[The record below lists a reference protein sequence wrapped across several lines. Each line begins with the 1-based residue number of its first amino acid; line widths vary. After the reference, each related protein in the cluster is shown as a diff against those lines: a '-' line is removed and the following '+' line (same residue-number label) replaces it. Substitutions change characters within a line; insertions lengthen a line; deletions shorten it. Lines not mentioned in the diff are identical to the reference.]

1 MNKLLEGLITFREE
15 TFQEKRELFTRLS
28 QGQKPGVLFITCSD
42 SRIDPTLLTNSEP
55 GDLFIIRNAGNLVPP
70 YGSQFGGITATIEY
84 GVAVLNVSD
93 IVICGHSDC
102 GAMKALVHPK
112 ELDNLPAVKHWLI
125 HAESTRR
132 VVEENF
138 AHLNSDD
145 QFSTM
150 IKENVLIQLDH
161 LRTHPSV
168 VSRLRRGTL
177 NLHGWVYCLHSGEV
191 WVYDREQGEFIAPS
205 IPAIPPSPSKT

>member
-1 MNKLLEGLITFREE
+1 MNKLLEGLVRFREE

-42 SRIDPTLLTNSEP
+42 SRIDPTLLTNAEP
-55 GDLFIIRNAGNLVPP
+55 GELFIIRNAGNLVPP
-70 YGSQFGGITATIEY
+70 YGAQFGGITATIEY
-84 GVAVLNVSD
+84 GVAVLNISD

-102 GAMKALVHPK
+102 GAMKALVEPK
-112 ELDNLPAVKHWLI
+112 ELDNLPAIKHWLI
-125 HAESTRR
+125 HAESTRK
-132 VVEENF
+132 VVEENY
-138 AHLNSDD
+138 ADLSPDD
-145 QFSTM
+145 QFSST

-161 LRTHPSV
+161 LRTHPTV

-191 WVYDREQGEFIAPS
+191 WVHDQERGRFIAPNVLGT
-205 IPAIPPSPSKT
+205 PPSTLKT

>member
-1 MNKLLEGLITFREE
+1 MHRLLEGLVRFREE
-15 TFQEKRELFTRLS
+15 TFQGKRELFIRLS
-28 QGQKPGVLFITCSD
+28 QGQSPGVLFITCSD
-42 SRIDPTLLTNSEP
+42 SRIDPTLLTSSEP

-102 GAMKALVHPK
+102 GAMRALVEPQ

-125 HAESTRR
+125 HAESTRT
-132 VVEENF
+132 VVKENF
-138 AHLNSDD
+138 AHLSADEK
-145 QFSTM
+145 FSAT
-150 IKENVLIQLDH
+150 IQENVLIQLDH
-161 LRTHPSV
+161 LRTHPTV

-191 WVYDREQGEFIAPS
+191 WVHDQEQGKFIAPNVS
-205 IPAIPPSPSKT
+205 VPSPSTLKT